1 MSVGR
6 LFPAET
12 PRLRLRV
19 LRASDVAFYCGLYSD
34 LDTMRYIGPPLDD
47 ARAVRSFRT
56 ARAALRRAPAG
67 LITFVI
73 ADRATRTP
81 IGIGSLAFGA
91 AEQRDVEAGIIL
103 HGAARARGYA
113 REALAA
119 LVERVF
125 AACPVDRIRALH
137 SVDHS
142 VAGRTIGSVGF
153 ERAGTTGESRGQT
166 AMQVWM
172 LDRTCW
178 ESNKNR
184 TQIP

>member
-1 MSVGR
+1 VSASAV
-6 LFPAET
+6 FPTQT
-12 PRLRLRV
+12 PRLRLRI
-19 LRASDVAFYCGLYSD
+19 LRASDLAFYCALYAEA
-34 LDTMRYIGPPLDD
+34 DTMRHIGPPVDE
-47 ARAVRSFRT
+47 ATAVRRFRA
-56 ARAALRRAPAG
+56 ARAALRRTPAR
-67 LITFVI
+67 LTTFVI
-73 ADRATRTP
+73 ADRTTRAP
-81 IGIGSLAFGA
+81 LGIGSLAFA

-125 AACPVDRIRALH
+125 AVCPVDRVRALH

-153 ERAGTTGESRGQT
+153 ERTGTTGESRGQA
-166 AMQVWM
+166 AMQVWT
-172 LDRTCW
+172 LERSCW

>member
-1 MSVGR
+1 VSADS
-6 LFPAET
+6 LLPAET

-19 LRASDVAFYCGLYSD
+19 LRASDLAFYCGLYSNP
-34 LDTMRYIGPPLDD
+34 DTMRYIGPPLDE
-47 ARAVRSFRT
+47 ARAIRSFRA
-56 ARAALRRAPAG
+56 ARAALRRTPAR

-73 ADRATRTP
+73 AKRATRTP

-91 AEQRDVEAGIIL
+91 TEQRDVEAGIIL
-103 HGAARARGYA
+103 HGAARASGYA

-153 ERAGTTGESRGQT
+153 ERAGTTGESRGQA
-166 AMQVWM
+166 AMQIWT
-172 LDRTCW
+172 LERTCW

>member
-1 MSVGR
+1 MSVGG
-6 LFPAET
+6 LFPAQT

-19 LRASDVAFYCGLYSD
+19 LRASDEAFYCSLYAD
-34 LDTMRYIGPPLDD
+34 PDTMRHIGPPLDE
-47 ARAVRSFRT
+47 ARAVRCFRA
-56 ARAALRRAPAG
+56 ARAALRRTPAR

-73 ADRATRTP
+73 TGKETWAP
-81 IGIGSLAFGA
+81 VGIGSLAFGA
-91 AEQRDVEAGIIL
+91 AEHRDVEAGIIL

-153 ERAGTTGESRGQT
+153 ERVGTTGESRGQ
-166 AMQVWM
+166 AVMQVWT